1 MVADP
6 KSRAAAITWCESV
19 LDPSDIL
26 PILLDLESL
35 FICESVVL
43 IDLGRFFAPEISKN
57 RMSIYTFVGRFY
69 NYLDSLID
77 SLDIS
82 LLCRTNCVNCNFN
95 QWPSDLMLS
104 EMYLLYISLG
114 LNKSFSSSLKSC
126 FGGVG
131 G

>member
-1 MVADP
+1 MITFSTSADGTGLSIVVDTQLGADGSFVVVADP

-57 RMSIYTFVGRFY
+57 WMSIYTFVGRFY

-82 LLCRTNCVNCNFN
+82 LLCRTNSVNCNFN
-95 QWPSDLMLS
+95 
-104 EMYLLYISLG
+104 
-114 LNKSFSSSLKSC
+114 
-126 FGGVG
+126 
-131 G
+131 